1 MPEKLKI
8 SKRSNLKG
16 DDGHKILSIRVKDET
31 LEALDKIALETD
43 RSRNQIINI
52 MLEFG
57 IKNCEITEQ

>member
-1 MPEKLKI
+1 MSEKLQIPK
-8 SKRSNLKG
+8 LKG
-16 DDGHKILSIRVKDET
+16 EDGHKVLSIRVKDEII
-31 LEALDKIALETD
+31 EELDRIAAESN

>member
-8 SKRSNLKG
+8 SRRSHLKG

-31 LEALDKIALETD
+31 VEKLDKIAFESN
-43 RSRNQIINI
+43 RSRNEIINI